1 MFNSSVDVRVIE
13 KTFLLRFLLREDKRD
28 VFERF
33 IVLRL
38 REVICLGV
46 YKDFVE
52 SIVFVVVFIG
62 INDFDVLLCFN
73 GIFV

>member
-1 MFNSSVDVRVIE
+1 MIE